1 MRNRVSEGGNGRSE
15 KGEEGRRACIVVKSV
30 STAWTVV
37 SVAGWE
43 MSDDAGWVV
52 QPLKAKTKRI
62 AKGRKN
68 LCEDM

>member
-15 KGEEGRRACIVVKSV
+15 KGEEGRRACIVVRSE

-43 MSDDAGWVV
+43 VADDAG
-52 QPLKAKTKRI
+52 
-62 AKGRKN
+62 
-68 LCEDM
+68 